1 MACPSL
7 DDPRITLAGLLFEVH
22 DGLTNRLGAKRSP
35 TSEVLIRLARS
46 PDRSLRMS
54 DLAAQVTMSASG
66 LSRAIDRLVATGS
79 IERVACDYDRRVV
92 HARLTD
98 QGQAEIEAMLPDHVQ
113 TLQDAFSV
121 LTAKEREQFEAILR
135 KLRCQVNPEAV
146 QASDP
151 TPTRAG
157 ELHPA

>member
-1 MACPSL
+1 MACGEL
-7 DDPRITLAGLLFEVH
+7 DDPNITLAGLLFEVH
-22 DGLTNRLGAKRSP
+22 DGLTNRLGTKKSP
-35 TSEVLIRLARS
+35 TNEVLIRLARS
-46 PDRSLRMS
+46 PHESLRMS

-66 LSRAIDRLVATGS
+66 LSRAIDRLVASGS

-98 QGQAEIEAMLPDHVQ
+98 QGRAELDAMLPDHRR
-113 TLQDAFSV
+113 LLEEAFSV
-121 LTAKEREQFEAILR
+121 LTPAERDRFEALLR

-151 TPTRAG
+151 ASLRSTG
-157 ELHPA
+157 

>member
-22 DGLTNRLGAKRSP
+22 DGLTTRLGAKGSP
-35 TSEVLIRLARS
+35 TNEVLIRLARS

-66 LSRAIDRLVATGS
+66 LSRAIDRLVATGA

-98 QGQAEIEAMLPDHVQ
+98 QGLAEIEAMLPEHVQ
-113 TLQDAFSV
+113 HLEDAFSV
-121 LTAKEREQFEAILR
+121 LTTKERDQFEAILR
-135 KLRCQVNPEAV
+135 KLRCRVNPEAV

-151 TPTRAG
+151 TPVRA
-157 ELHPA
+157 EAS

>member
-1 MACPSL
+1 
-7 DDPRITLAGLLFEVH
+7 
-22 DGLTNRLGAKRSP
+22 
-35 TSEVLIRLARS
+35 
-46 PDRSLRMS
+46 MS

-98 QGQAEIEAMLPDHVQ
+98 QGLAEIEAMLPEHVQ
-113 TLQDAFSV
+113 HLEDAFSV
-121 LTAKEREQFEAILR
+121 LTPRERDQFEAILR
-135 KLRCQVNPEAV
+135 KLRCRVNPEAV

-151 TPTRAG
+151 TPVRA
-157 ELHPA
+157 EAS

>member
-1 MACPSL
+1 MSCGEI

-22 DGLTNRLGAKRSP
+22 DGLTSRLGPRSP
-35 TSEVLIRLARS
+35 TTEVLIRLARS
-46 PDRSLRMS
+46 PNHSLRMS

-66 LSRAIDRLVATGS
+66 LSRAIDRLVATGL

-98 QGQAEIEAMLPDHVQ
+98 QGLDEVESMLPEHLDV
-113 TLQDAFSV
+113 LEDSFSV
-121 LTAKEREQFEAILR
+121 LTPTERERFEAALR
-135 KLRCQVNPEAV
+135 KLRCKVNPAAV

-151 TPTRAG
+151 EALRAAAPT
-157 ELHPA
+157 

>member
-1 MACPSL
+1 MTCPSI

-46 PDRSLRMS
+46 PERSLRMS

-66 LSRAIDRLVATGS
+66 LSRAIDRLVATGA
-79 IERVACDYDRRVV
+79 IERAACDYDRRVV

-98 QGQAEIEAMLPDHVQ
+98 QGQAEIEAMLPEHVRI
-113 TLQDAFSV
+113 LEESFSV
-121 LTAKEREQFEAILR
+121 LTPAEREEFERLLR
-135 KLRCQVNPEAV
+135 KLRGRVNPEAV

-151 TPTRAG
+151 PPVRAS
-157 ELHPA
+157 AS